1 MNGAEALL
9 DLYSN
14 LGIEVCFANPGT
26 TELALVEALEAVP
39 TIRPYLGLAES
50 VVVGAADGY
59 GRMAEKPAI
68 TILHLG
74 PGFANGISNLHNARR
89 ANTPMITIV
98 GDHATWHAEADA
110 PLASDL
116 VGMAEAASDWVGL
129 IDTPRQVLA
138 LGMEAFHQA
147 MAGNAATLVFP
158 TDIQEAEAVAAP
170 MGLAGV
176 PERPVAIVSESIV
189 AALGRPNSALFLGG
203 AALRGD
209 NLHMVA
215 RIAAVTGARLISETF
230 AGRAERG
237 IGAPPVERL
246 PYFPEQ
252 AMACLEDLDAIV
264 LVGAKA
270 PVAFFGYEGMASSVV
285 PEWTAVHALIT
296 EGDPTV
302 ALRALAVQV
311 GVQPETPWPQIEAP
325 ELPVGGLNPHSIGAT
340 IAAVQEPDTIL
351 VDEAAT
357 SGLPYFAAS
366 VGAPPF
372 DHLMLTGGSL
382 GYGLPAAVGAAIA
395 CPDRPVVAFVADGS
409 SMYSIQALWT
419 MQRYLLNV
427 TIVLANN
434 SLYRILRVEADRSNM
449 ELGSVMEAMTDIAGT
464 EWVNLAQGMG
474 VAGRTVSTAEELAQ
488 AMGDARHVT
497 GPYFIEAQL

>member
-1 MNGAEALL
+1 MNSAQALL

-26 TELALVEALEAVP
+26 TELALIEALESVP
-39 TIRPYLGLAES
+39 GIRPYLGLAEG

-74 PGFANGISNLHNARR
+74 PGFANGISSLHNARR
-89 ANTPMITIV
+89 AHTPMITIV

-116 VGMAEAASDWVGL
+116 VGMAEAGSDWVGL
-129 IDTPRQVLA
+129 IDTPRQVLS
-138 LGMEAFHQA
+138 LGMEAFQEA
-147 MAGNAATLVFP
+147 MAGKAATLVFP
-158 TDIQEAEAVAAP
+158 TDIQGAEAVAAP
-170 MGLAGV
+170 MGLSSV
-176 PERPVAIVSESIV
+176 PERSVSMVSESIV
-189 AALGRPNSALFLGG
+189 AALGRPSSALFLGG
-203 AALRGD
+203 TALRGD
-209 NLHMVA
+209 NLELAA
-215 RIAAVTGARLISETF
+215 RIAQATGARLISETF
-230 AGRAERG
+230 TGRAERG
-237 IGAPPVERL
+237 AGVPSVERL

-252 AMACLEDLDAIV
+252 ALACLEDLDALV

-270 PVAFFGYEGMASSVV
+270 PVAFFGYEGLSSSVV
-285 PEWTAVHALIT
+285 PNWVSVHGLIT

-311 GVQPETPWPQIEAP
+311 GVESEVPQSEGILPEVP
-325 ELPVGGLNPHSIGAT
+325 EGALNPHTIGAT
-340 IAAVQEPDTIL
+340 IAATQEAATIL

-357 SGLPYFAAS
+357 SGLPYFAS
-366 VGAPPF
+366 STHAPTF

-382 GYGLPAAVGAAIA
+382 GFGLPAAVGAAIA

-409 SMYSIQALWT
+409 SMYTIQALWT

-427 TIVLANN
+427 TVVLANN
-434 SLYRILRVEADRSNM
+434 DQYRILRVEADRAGVEM
-449 ELGSVMEAMTDIAGT
+449 GPVTEAMTDIAGT
-464 EWVNLAQGMG
+464 DWVSLAQGMG
-474 VAGRTVSTAEELAQ
+474 VAGCQVATGPELAQ
-488 AMGDARHVT
+488 AMRDAREIT
-497 GPYFIEAQL
+497 GPYFIEAKL